1 MRIITIELVGS
12 HGGTLDSTIV
22 NIPEGLADDGES
34 LIKEATLTF
43 VQHLVLNPGDNIRI
57 SEYQ

>member
-1 MRIITIELVGS
+1 MKIVTIELVGS
-12 HGGTLDSTIV
+12 HGGTLDSKVV

-34 LIKEATLTF
+34 LIKAAMLEF
-43 VQHLVLNPGDNIRI
+43 VEQLVLNPGDTLRV